1 MVSPSRTETT
11 GPKNSA
17 KDKWGS
23 RKTVKL
29 VRSSRVSGS
38 GVLQLHQTSLY
49 SMWAKA
55 ESHLILFD
63 TSRNRR
69 SITGINILPDPVI
82 SRA

>member
-38 GVLQLHQTSLY
+38 GVFAVASDIFIWHV
-49 SMWAKA
+49 
-55 ESHLILFD
+55 
-63 TSRNRR
+63 
-69 SITGINILPDPVI
+69 G
-82 SRA
+82 